1 MLTLVSSHFILGLSV
16 REHFLAVS
24 NSDSAFLIQSLK
36 REASL
41 LSEPLIL
48 LMVVQKSEQGIHIFK
63 RLSLLILTLLPGV
76 LL

>member
-1 MLTLVSSHFILGLSV
+1 MLTLVSSHFILGLRV
-16 REHFLAVS
+16 HEHFLAVS
-24 NSDSAFLIQSLK
+24 NCDPAFLIQSLK